1 MILKNLL
8 RRKGRTFLT
17 VLGISIGV
25 AAIVA
30 MGALADGIQSGYNSF
45 LTGSKADLVLSQPDA
60 LDVSMSSV
68 DENIGA
74 DLAAMSEVAEVSG
87 MLQGI
92 VQTDDV
98 PYFFAFGYPADSFLL
113 SRFKIIDGVELSSR
127 DAQHSRGKPI
137 LLGASA
143 SEILDKHPGD
153 SLRLTD
159 SIFRIVGIY
168 ETGQTLEDSG
178 AILRLEDAQELL
190 GRQHK
195 VSVIYVQLKDPAL
208 NTRVEERAARLWPDL
223 LLSSTEA
230 YFDKQ
235 LMGTAMEGYIWAIA
249 GLAII
254 IGGVGM
260 MNAQLM
266 AVMERTREIGVLR
279 SVGWGK
285 WRIMGM
291 ILSESLVVG
300 IIGGVTGLGLGW
312 LMLAASSNFTS
323 FFGATT
329 ANIGPKVIQQAFIT
343 VLVLGFLGGVY
354 PAWQASRLQPVEA
367 MRYEGGSAGKVRRLP
382 VGGMA
387 VQSLWQRTTRT
398 LLALGVIGIT
408 VGGIMALEA
417 MVRSMTD
424 LIGDLAGDSEI
435 MIRQAGVADT
445 GLSVIEERV
454 GDQLAAMPEILSAN
468 GLIFT
473 AAALPDAGM
482 FFILQGYEPQGY
494 SIRRFN
500 IYEGEYLTSNR
511 QMMIGRMIA
520 DALHKEPGDTIE
532 IGNSRFRIVGI
543 FESGSGWQEM
553 GGVISMRDA
562 QTFTGKPRKVSMYM
576 VKLHDPSQA
585 VAVVEKINT
594 KFPEIHAS
602 ISGEF
607 AEQMPDMQSM
617 DVMMGA
623 ISFLAILVGG
633 IGVMNTM
640 LMAVLERTREIGVLR
655 ALGWRRRRVLGM
667 IMRESALLGILG
679 GIMGIGIA
687 YGIGYGLSTA
697 PLIGDALTL
706 VWELDI
712 FVRAIGIALALG
724 VFGGIYPALRATYL
738 QPVEALRYE

>member
-532 IGNSRFRIVGI
+532 IGNSRFRIVGV
-543 FESGSGWQEM
+543 FESSSGWQEM

>member
-532 IGNSRFRIVGI
+532 IGNSRFRIVGV